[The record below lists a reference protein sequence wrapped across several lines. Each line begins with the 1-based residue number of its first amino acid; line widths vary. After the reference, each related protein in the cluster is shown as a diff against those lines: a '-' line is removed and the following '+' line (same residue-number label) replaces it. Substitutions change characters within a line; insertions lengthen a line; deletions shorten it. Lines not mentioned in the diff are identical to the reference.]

1 MIPPHTSAGHSS
13 GHSDSSDPSRPSVPS
28 PSSDPSP
35 GTGTSRRA
43 LLRTAAALG
52 AAFTLSS
59 LPQFSRP
66 AYAADRPPSPA
77 LVPGEEAV
85 ALWYGTPGD
94 ESSIMEQGLPVGNG
108 RLGALTTQNASHDA
122 LYLADVTL
130 WSGGTN
136 DTLGPDGQFPYEP
149 DTFGSFGQ
157 LARLY
162 LDIPGHTASAVSD
175 YRRTLDLSNGLA
187 VTTYT
192 VGTAS
197 YRREVYAS
205 HPDDVLVI
213 RLTQTGGSCT
223 GELSLAGTR
232 GEETSADAG
241 AAETWFTA
249 ALANGLGYA
258 ALLKAVGVGGTVSA
272 SGNRVT
278 FEDCSEVNLVV
289 SAGTNYAPDASAGF
303 KDASLDPLRVA
314 RAKAASA
321 AATPGRRLLATHV
334 ADHQRL
340 QQAMSVDLGPSTD
353 EQRGMDT
360 AARLAAAAGTD
371 AAPDPEL
378 EAAYLQFGR
387 YLMIC
392 GSRDSLPVNLQGPW
406 IDRNDPAWMSDYH
419 SDINVQM
426 NYWLPDRAGLSACF
440 DAFTDYCLAQQPVW
454 EKTTQKHFQDPRN
467 TFRNTSEKLAGWTLA
482 FSTNIFGGNGWRW
495 HPAGNAW
502 LCNSLYEHYQYTGD
516 TKHLEKIYPLL
527 KGACEFWEARLVE
540 VTVADPGTGRERRVL
555 VDDHDW
561 SPEHGPQDARGITY
575 AQELLWQLFGNY
587 GAAADELGRDAAF
600 ARTVAGLRSRL
611 HLPGVSS
618 TTGWLKE
625 WMSEENL
632 GEKEHRHLSPLVG
645 LFPGDRITV
654 EDSPAELLDGV
665 RKLLTARGMESYGW
679 ACAWRAMC
687 WARLGDAE
695 KAYRLVRT
703 VMRPSVDHGNGSG
716 INMFDMYRLS
726 GSASVFQIDAN
737 FGTPVAMIE
746 MLAQSRPGHVE
757 LLPALPDAWAEAGR
771 VTGIGLRGGLRL
783 DLAWAR
789 GAFTEATLHGAAGAR
804 VTVVAE
810 GRRREATLPHGGVVT
825 LRP

>member
-1 MIPPHTSAGHSS
+1 MLPPYPFS
-13 GHSDSSDPSRPSVPS
+13 GHSDSSDPSRGP
-28 PSSDPSP
+28 
-35 GTGTSRRA
+35 GTSRRA

-59 LPQFSRP
+59 QAEFSRP
-66 AYAADRPPSPA
+66 AHAADRPSSPA

-85 ALWYGTPGD
+85 ALWYRTPGD
-94 ESSIMEQGLPVGNG
+94 EASIMEQGLPVGNG
-108 RLGALTTQNASHDA
+108 RLGALTTGNAAHDA

-130 WSGGTN
+130 WTGGTN
-136 DTLGPDGQFPYEP
+136 DTLGPDGQFPYEAE
-149 DTFGSFGQ
+149 TFGSFGQ

-162 LDIPGHTASAVSD
+162 LDIPEHTAPAVSA

-205 HPDDVLVI
+205 HPDDVLVV

-223 GELSLAGTR
+223 GELSLTGTR
-232 GEETSADAG
+232 GEETSADGG
-241 AAETWFTA
+241 AAEASFSAT
-249 ALANGLGYA
+249 LPNGLRYA

-278 FEDCSEVNLVV
+278 FENCSEVNLVV
-289 SAGTNYAPDASAGF
+289 SAGTNYQADASTGF
-303 KDASLDPLRVA
+303 KDASLDPLEVA

-321 AATPGRRLLATHV
+321 AAVPAQRLLATHV
-334 ADHQRL
+334 AEHQRL
-340 QQAMSVDLGPSTD
+340 QQAMTVDLGSSTD
-353 EQRGMDT
+353 AQRGMDT
-360 AARLAAAAGTD
+360 AARLAARAEPR

-387 YLMIC
+387 YLMVC
-392 GSRDSLPVNLQGPW
+392 GSRGSLPVNLQGPW
-406 IDRNDPAWMSDYH
+406 IDRNDPPWMADYH

-440 DAFTDYCLAQQPVW
+440 DAFTDYCLAQHPVW
-454 EKTTQKHFQDPRN
+454 EKTTRKHFNDPRN
-467 TFRNTSEKLAGWTLA
+467 RFRNTSGKVAGWTVA
-482 FSTNIFGGNGWRW
+482 FSTNVFGGNGWLW

-502 LCNSLYEHYQYTGD
+502 LCNSLYEHYEYTRD
-516 TKHLEKIYPLL
+516 RRHLEKIYPLL

-540 VTVADPGTGRERRVL
+540 VAVADPATGEERRVL

-575 AQELLWQLFGNY
+575 AQELLWQLFHHY
-587 GAAADELGRDAAF
+587 GAAADALGKDAAY
-600 ARTVAGLRSRL
+600 ARTVAELRSRL

-618 TTGWLKE
+618 TTGWLQE

-654 EDSPAELLDGV
+654 EDAPAQVLDGV

-679 ACAWRAMC
+679 ACAWRALC
-687 WARLGDAE
+687 WARLKDAE
-695 KAYRLVRT
+695 KAYQLVRT
-703 VMRPSVDHGNGSG
+703 VMRPSVEHGNGSG

-737 FGTPVAMIE
+737 FGTPAAMIE
-746 MLAQSRPGHVE
+746 MLAQSRAGRVE
-757 LLPALPDAWAEAGR
+757 LLPALPNAWAKAGR

-783 DLAWAR
+783 DLAWR
-789 GAFTEATLHGAAGAR
+789 EGGFTEATLRGAAGTR
-804 VTVVAE
+804 VTVVA
-810 GRRREATLPHGGVVT
+810 GDWRRDVTVPAGGAVT